1 MSISDLKILNLE
13 DNPVDAELIREK
25 MISEGF
31 DNLQIE
37 VVSTEKEF
45 MNRLNTNSYN
55 LILSDYNLPQFNGL
69 EALLMA
75 KKARP
80 EIPFIFVS
88 GTGEYF
94 VFRCRFGGQH
104 IRSHSGDE
112 ISFVIEM
119 LKCFRIG

>member
-31 DNLQIE
+31 SNLQIE

-45 MNRLNTNSYN
+45 MDRLNTNSYN

-69 EALLMA
+69 KALLMA
-75 KKARP
+75 KNARP
-80 EIPFIFVS
+80 EIPFIN
-88 GTGEYF
+88 
-94 VFRCRFGGQH
+94 
-104 IRSHSGDE
+104 
-112 ISFVIEM
+112 ISFARPFA
-119 LKCFRIG
+119 FRSIHL